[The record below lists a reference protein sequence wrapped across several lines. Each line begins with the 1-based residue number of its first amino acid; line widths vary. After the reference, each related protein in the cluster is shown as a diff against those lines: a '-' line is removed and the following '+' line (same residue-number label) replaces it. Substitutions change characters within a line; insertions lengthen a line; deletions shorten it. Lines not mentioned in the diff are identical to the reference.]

1 MCVQCGKLVNCD
13 YKTKPFPSIN
23 INSFVKAGDKMKDYS
38 ESTLK
43 DFQALIAEQQLEIE
57 RLTVE
62 NKLLRSAS
70 ESHQELNGNLRIAL
84 DDMLEKYA
92 NLNKFVGGA

>member
-1 MCVQCGKLVNCD
+1 MCVQCGRLVHCKYRTISVKGID
-13 YKTKPFPSIN
+13 YIPSMI
-23 INSFVKAGDKMKDYS
+23 GEKMKDYS

>member
-1 MCVQCGKLVNCD
+1 MCVQCGRLVHCKYRTISVRGID
-13 YKTKPFPSIN
+13 YIPSMI
-23 INSFVKAGDKMKDYS
+23 GEKMKDYS

-43 DFQALIAEQQLEIE
+43 DFQALIAEQQIEIE

>member
-1 MCVQCGKLVNCD
+1 MCVQCGRLVHCKYRTISVRGID
-13 YKTKPFPSIN
+13 YIPSMI
-23 INSFVKAGDKMKDYS
+23 GEKMKDYS

-70 ESHQELNGNLRIAL
+70 ESHQ
-84 DDMLEKYA
+84 
-92 NLNKFVGGA
+92 

>member
-1 MCVQCGKLVNCD
+1 MCVQCGRLVHCKYRTISVRGID
-13 YKTKPFPSIN
+13 YIPSMI
-23 INSFVKAGDKMKDYS
+23 GEKMKDYS

>member
-1 MCVQCGKLVNCD
+1 MCVQCGRLVHCKYRTISVRGID
-13 YKTKPFPSIN
+13 YIPSM
-23 INSFVKAGDKMKDYS
+23 VGEKMKDYS

>member
-1 MCVQCGKLVNCD
+1 MCVQCGRLVHCKYRTISVKGID
-13 YKTKPFPSIN
+13 YIPSMI
-23 INSFVKAGDKMKDYS
+23 GEKMKDYS

-43 DFQALIAEQQLEIE
+43 DFQDVIAEQQLEIE
-57 RLTVE
+57 RLTIE

>member
-1 MCVQCGKLVNCD
+1 MCVQCGRLVHCKYRTISVKGID
-13 YKTKPFPSIN
+13 YIPSMI
-23 INSFVKAGDKMKDYS
+23 GEKMKDYS

-43 DFQALIAEQQLEIE
+43 DFQALIAEQQIEIE

>member
-1 MCVQCGKLVNCD
+1 
-13 YKTKPFPSIN
+13 
-23 INSFVKAGDKMKDYS
+23 MKDYS

-70 ESHQELNGNLRIAL
+70 ESHRELNGNLRIAL
-84 DDMLEKYA
+84 DDMVEKYT

>member
-1 MCVQCGKLVNCD
+1 MCVQCGRLVHCKYRTISVRGID
-13 YKTKPFPSIN
+13 YIPSMI
-23 INSFVKAGDKMKDYS
+23 GEKMKDYS

-57 RLTVE
+57 RLTIE

>member
-1 MCVQCGKLVNCD
+1 
-13 YKTKPFPSIN
+13 
-23 INSFVKAGDKMKDYS
+23 MKDYS

-43 DFQALIAEQQLEIE
+43 DFQDVIAEQQLEIE

-70 ESHQELNGNLRIAL
+70 ESHQELNGNLRIQL
-84 DDMLEKYA
+84 RTMVEKYT

>member
-1 MCVQCGKLVNCD
+1 MCVQCGRLVHCKYRTISVGGTD
-13 YKTKPFPSIN
+13 YIPSMT
-23 INSFVKAGDKMKDYS
+23 GEKMKDYS

-62 NKLLRSAS
+62 NNLLRSAS
-70 ESHQELNGNLRIAL
+70 ESHRELNGNLRIAL
-84 DDMLEKYA
+84 DDMLEKYT

>member
-1 MCVQCGKLVNCD
+1 MCVQCGRLVHCKYRTISVRGID
-13 YKTKPFPSIN
+13 YIPSM
-23 INSFVKAGDKMKDYS
+23 VGEKMKDYS

-43 DFQALIAEQQLEIE
+43 DFQALIAEQQIEIE

>member
-1 MCVQCGKLVNCD
+1 MCVQCGRLVHCKYRTISVKGID
-13 YKTKPFPSIN
+13 YIPSMI
-23 INSFVKAGDKMKDYS
+23 GEKMKDYS

-84 DDMLEKYA
+84 DDMLEKYTS
-92 NLNKFVGGA
+92 LNRVVGGE

>member
-1 MCVQCGKLVNCD
+1 MCVQCGRLVHCKYRTISVRGID
-13 YKTKPFPSIN
+13 YIPSMI
-23 INSFVKAGDKMKDYS
+23 GEKMKDYS

-43 DFQALIAEQQLEIE
+43 DFQALIAEQQIEIE

-92 NLNKFVGGA
+92 KLNKFVGGA

>member
-1 MCVQCGKLVNCD
+1 MCVQCGRLVHCKYRTISVRGID
-13 YKTKPFPSIN
+13 YIPSI
-23 INSFVKAGDKMKDYS
+23 IGEKMKDYS

-43 DFQALIAEQQLEIE
+43 DFQALIAEQQIEIE

>member
-1 MCVQCGKLVNCD
+1 
-13 YKTKPFPSIN
+13 
-23 INSFVKAGDKMKDYS
+23 MKDYTA
-38 ESTLK
+38 STLK
-43 DFQALIAEQQLEIE
+43 DFQDVIAEQQLEIE

-84 DDMLEKYA
+84 DDMVEKYT

>member
-1 MCVQCGKLVNCD
+1 
-13 YKTKPFPSIN
+13 
-23 INSFVKAGDKMKDYS
+23 MKDYT

-43 DFQALIAEQQLEIE
+43 DFQDVIAEQQLEIE

-70 ESHQELNGNLRIAL
+70 ESHQELNGNLRIQL
-84 DDMLEKYA
+84 RTMVEKYE

>member
-1 MCVQCGKLVNCD
+1 
-13 YKTKPFPSIN
+13 
-23 INSFVKAGDKMKDYS
+23 MKDYS

-84 DDMLEKYA
+84 DDMVEKYT